1 MHWRNQLFTDAQL
14 LGYENFWDIISVEK
28 TLYNSAER
36 RGLKKSIEQEKFE
49 VARKMKSDG
58 LAVDFISKYTGLSL
72 DEIKE
77 L

>member
-1 MHWRNQLFTDAQL
+1 MEESAFTDAQL
-14 LGYENFWDIISVEK
+14 LGYEKFCDIISVEK